1 MVRSLIQAMI
11 AAVIGL
17 ALLPV
22 VNTFVE
28 DLTGTGGALETATV
42 APLINLIPTLYVIIL
57 IVGLVAYV
65 YVSRK

>member
-22 VNTFVE
+22 VQTFVD
-28 DLTGTGGALETATV
+28 DLTGTGGSMETSQV